1 MKNLDNKKV
10 LDKYKSHWVTLK
22 DANYIS
28 NLLEADVLALQKVYQ
43 EEVDANY
50 FVNKWC
56 NSCVAE
62 MLQTLYLATKYDELS
77 SAKKPEAS
85 KSKK

>member
-10 LDKYKSHWVTLK
+10 LDKYKSHWITLT
-22 DANYIS
+22 DAGYIS

-43 EEVDANY
+43 EEVDANF

-62 MLQTLYLATKYDELS
+62 MVQTLYLATEYNKLS
-77 SAKKPEAS
+77 TAKKEEPKA
-85 KSKK
+85 KK

>member
-1 MKNLDNKKV
+1 MKNLENKKV
-10 LDKYKSHWVTLK
+10 LDKYKAHWLTLT
-22 DANYIS
+22 DAGYIA
-28 NLLEADVLALQKVYQ
+28 NLLEGDVLELQKVYQ
-43 EEVDANY
+43 EEVDANF

-62 MLQTLYLATKYDELS
+62 MVQTLYLATKYDELS
-77 SAKKPEAS
+77 SVKKETS

>member
-10 LDKYKSHWVTLK
+10 LDKYKSHWLTLT
-22 DANYIS
+22 DAGYIS

-43 EEVDANY
+43 EEIDANF

-62 MLQTLYLATKYDELS
+62 MLHTLYLATKYNELS
-77 SAKKPEAS
+77 SAKKEVS
-85 KSKK
+85 KPKK